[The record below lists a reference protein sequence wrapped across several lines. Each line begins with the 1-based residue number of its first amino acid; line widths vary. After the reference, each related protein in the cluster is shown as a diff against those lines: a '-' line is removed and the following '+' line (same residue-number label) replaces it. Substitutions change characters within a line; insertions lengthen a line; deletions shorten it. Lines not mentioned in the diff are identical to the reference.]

1 MDKPILIFAQS
12 YPHVKNV
19 LYLINRYSKDKTKIK
34 LLVFQ
39 NRYLFHF
46 FNEISN
52 EHFNDQI
59 EINFIPKYSPVYKN
73 KLFKYLVVIEKLFL
87 LKTFKKNC
95 NQINGHKI
103 YFFSKSFTYYGY
115 YFLKKLHRNNKIIH
129 IQDPAC
135 DVYNISDGKPDS
147 IKSLIQLTYAKLLL
161 GKDIVY
167 GDTGL
172 KRFHKFFTISEKYYN
187 KIVEKKILQVERDKL
202 QRNFTISKYALTEYR
217 DLQVIYFDKDVVKD
231 GLCDDL
237 QFQSEIKQIFQIIS
251 EFVPYEKIGRKYK
264 PNRTTAYNRERL
276 KIGKVIP
283 DHIPAELLYND
294 NVEIYLGIT
303 SIALANIE
311 IGNVISLAYLIT
323 FIDPKM
329 REGSVQNQEK
339 RKKGSIIHYPK
350 TLEEFSKLLLKFLS
364 PTLKCATICLLLK

>member
-1 MDKPILIFAQS
+1 MMKKIVIFAQS
-12 YPHVKNV
+12 YPHIKNV
-19 LYLINRYSKDKTKIK
+19 LYLVENSLEDRIKIK
-34 LLVFQ
+34 LFIFR
-39 NRYLFHF
+39 NSYLYQF
-46 FNEISN
+46 FEEINN
-52 EHFNDQI
+52 EHFNNQI
-59 EINFIPKYSPVYKN
+59 EINFIPKYTAAYKN
-73 KLFKYLVVIEKLFL
+73 KLFQYLLVIEKLFL
-87 LKTFKKNC
+87 FNTFKKNC
-95 NQINGHKI
+95 NQINDHKI

-167 GDTGL
+167 GDTGRISFQNFY
-172 KRFHKFFTISEKYYN
+172 KISEKYYN
-187 KIVEKKILQVERDKL
+187 KIVEKIILQDERDKL
-202 QRNFTISKYALTEYR
+202 QINFTISKYAQTEYK

-251 EFVPYEKIGRKYK
+251 EFVPNEKIGRKYK

-283 DHIPAELLYND
+283 DHIPAELLYNENID
-294 NVEIYLGIT
+294 IYFGIT

-311 IGNVISLAYLIT
+311 IGNIISLAYLIT

-339 RKKGSIIHYPK
+339 RKKGEKVYYPK
-350 TLEEFSKLLLKFLS
+350 TLDELRSLLKMIL
-364 PTLKCATICLLLK
+364 